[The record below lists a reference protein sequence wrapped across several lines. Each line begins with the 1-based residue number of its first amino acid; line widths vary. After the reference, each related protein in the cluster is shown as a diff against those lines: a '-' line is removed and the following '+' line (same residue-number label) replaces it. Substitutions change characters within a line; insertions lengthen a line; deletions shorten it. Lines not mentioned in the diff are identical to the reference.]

1 MKPRILIVEENPDL
15 LRPLKQVISELDLDG
30 IFQAPGVLLRD
41 RIELDTFDGIFL
53 DLKTAE
59 RKGPELVERI
69 RRSKANSLTPVLTL
83 TATRKPEDLKE
94 CFRLGIDLFLEKP
107 VDLGRLR
114 RLLRT
119 CRGMISRERRRC
131 RRFPIPL
138 PVLCRW
144 DLQNISG
151 QIVDLSATGLIA
163 RLEKAPPVGFC
174 VQLQFNLSGEGEP
187 YAPSARVARI
197 TPDRH
202 VAFQFVEVPR
212 EVRFRLMELM
222 DRTSGEAV
230 RATA

>member
-15 LRPLKQVISELDLDG
+15 LRPLKQVTSELDLDG

-41 RIELDTFDGIFL
+41 SIDLDTFDGIFL

-59 RKGPELVERI
+59 RKGSALVERI
-69 RRSKANSLTPVLTL
+69 RGSKANSHTPVLML
-83 TATRKPEDLKE
+83 TATRKPKDLKE

-114 RLLRT
+114 RLLRI
-119 CRGMISRERRRC
+119 CRGMISRERRRY
-131 RRFPIPL
+131 RRFPIQL

-144 DLQNISG
+144 DLQDISG
-151 QIVDLSATGLIA
+151 QIIDLSATGMIA

-174 VQLQFNLSGEGEP
+174 VRLQFNLSGKGEP
-187 YAPSARVARI
+187 YEPTARVTRI

-212 EVRFRLMELM
+212 EARFRLMDLVEL
-222 DRTSGEAV
+222 TSGEAV

>member
-15 LRPLKQVISELDLDG
+15 LRPLKQLISDLDLEG

-41 RIELDTFDGIFL
+41 SIDLDTFDGIFL

-59 RKGPELVERI
+59 RKGSALVERI
-69 RRSKANSLTPVLTL
+69 RGSKANSHTPVLML
-83 TATRKPEDLKE
+83 TATRNPKDLKE

-107 VDLGRLR
+107 VDPGRLR

-119 CRGMISRERRRC
+119 CRGMISRERRRY

-144 DLQNISG
+144 DLQDISG
-151 QIVDLSATGLIA
+151 QIIDLSATGMIA

-174 VQLQFNLSGEGEP
+174 VRLQFNLSVAGEP
-187 YAPSARVARI
+187 YAPTARVARI

-202 VAFQFVEVPR
+202 VAFQFVEVPP
-212 EVRFRLMELM
+212 EARFRLMDLMEL
-222 DRTSGEAV
+222 TSGEAV
-230 RATA
+230 HATA

>member
-1 MKPRILIVEENPDL
+1 MKPRILIVEENPDF

-30 IFQAPGVLLRD
+30 IFQPPSVLLRD

-144 DLQNISG
+144 NLQNIRG

-202 VAFQFVEVPR
+202 VAFQFVEVSR
-212 EVRFRLMELM
+212 EVRFRLMNLR
-222 DRTSGEAV
+222 DLASGEAV
-230 RATA
+230 HATA